1 MRKDRTALTYYSTR
15 SCCLTPF
22 RSRHLS
28 VSSLELISRPNLAE
42 KFAIIGLQTMC
53 FAIIGFQ
60 TWTSLNRPLKRCDF
74 AIIGFFCPFNHFLN

>member
-28 VSSLELISRPNLAE
+28 VSSLELISRPNLATTTRDPPG
-42 KFAIIGLQTMC
+42 A
-53 FAIIGFQ
+53 A
-60 TWTSLNRPLKRCDF
+60 
-74 AIIGFFCPFNHFLN
+74 AAGFFPGVGGRQNG